1 MSEVCDLRQKAIR
14 ERQALR
20 ERLPDEFN
28 DGARCASLQRFDG
41 PREKGGYPLGFHS
54 WPLQRRNAWFAGFN
68 LGRCDRLRLEEEAV
82 DP

>member
-1 MSEVCDLRQKAIR
+1 MSEAFDLERQAIL

-20 ERLPDEFN
+20 ERWSAEFN
-28 DGARCASLQRFDG
+28 DGARCAFLQCFDG

-68 LGRCDRLRLEEEAV
+68 LGRCDRLRLEEETV
-82 DP
+82 GP